1 LERILKFINK
11 NAYIQ
16 CAIFGTP
23 FVESGRQACCLIV
36 RHAARVGSLS
46 YISWAVFLMGKLL
59 ISILTTVAA
68 YYTLVEYESQV
79 LEAAL
84 YSNGGP
90 IFLIFCISFFM
101 ATMFMGVF
109 DTSILTVLH
118 CFAADEEMFQDGSKY
133 TDKDFKKWVDEQEE
147 SGRAR

>member
-1 LERILKFINK
+1 
-11 NAYIQ
+11 
-16 CAIFGTP
+16 
-23 FVESGRQACCLIV
+23 LIV

-79 LEAAL
+79 LEEAL